1 MTKAKVRDIL
11 LGVNDIGDRD
21 YTLVLQFSDDLGQ
34 DAVGFYTYETKSTY
48 EVGQDLGVTYSEMS
62 GKKRK
67 RLEKKHKDV
76 DTHVSGRIVYA
87 AEPVN
92 AQQYVDANAIT
103 FTKNQH
109 LGDKTM
115 FLYMAMVTCAAL
127 VAILYGAF
135 IA

>member
-1 MTKAKVRDIL
+1 MAKAKVSDIL
-11 LGVNDIGDRD
+11 LGVNNIGDRD
-21 YTLVLQFSDDLGQ
+21 YSLVLQFSDDRGQ

-48 EVGQDLGVTYSEMS
+48 EVGQELDITYSEMP

-67 RLEKKHKDV
+67 RLQKKHKGV
-76 DTHVSGRIVYA
+76 DAYIGGRMVYA

-92 AQQYVDANAIT
+92 AQQYVDVNAIT

-109 LGDKTM
+109 PGDKTM
-115 FLYMAMVTCAAL
+115 FLYMAMVACAAL

-135 IA
+135 SV